1 MAARA
6 GADHTLGRTGSAVT
20 RVIRVLVHNWPLK
33 LAAIGLATLLY
44 GGFVFSQNTK
54 SFIGSI
60 PVEVR
65 GYPRD
70 TFLLTDPEPV
80 TEVFYTSPSGVRP
93 ITSTFEAWIDIS
105 GIEPGSGPQSVP
117 VTVESI
123 DDRITVFGQEPDR
136 MTVNLDRVSKRT
148 VPVRVPEVAPP
159 DGIELGPT
167 TVDPQQVEI
176 SGPASV
182 LDAVIEA
189 RANVLVQPSGIDVD
203 QEIRLV
209 PVDVLG
215 NVVGQVNIEP
225 ATARVT
231 IPVFS
236 DRDSKTL
243 TISPLV
249 TGDPAPGFALASAT
263 VEPQLVTVEG
273 DIDELEPLVSI
284 VTAAV
289 PIGGLSANETF
300 ETTLALPTGVVAL
313 DVDAVRVTVT
323 VRPVTA
329 TRTYEVGL
337 DLIGAR
343 PDRRYTTSTDQVLI
357 TLGGSVA
364 DLDRLEGARLLAL
377 LDVADLDPGTT
388 AVAVTT
394 DLPAGIAFVSASPDQ
409 VAVTVSIPLSPS
421 PAAGGASASPSAS
434 PGG

>member
-1 MAARA
+1 MAPRT
-6 GADHTLGRTGSAVT
+6 GADDPLGRTGSAVT
-20 RVIRVLVHNWPLK
+20 RVLRILIHNWPLK

-44 GGFVFSQNTK
+44 GGLVFSQNTQ

-65 GYPRD
+65 GQAD
-70 TFLLTDPEPV
+70 GTFLLTEPDPV
-80 TEVFYTSPSGVRP
+80 SVVRYTSPSGVRP

-105 GIEPGSGPQSVP
+105 AIEPGSGPQSVP

-136 MTVNLDRVSKRT
+136 VTVDLDRVSKRT
-148 VPVRVPEVAPP
+148 VPVRVPKVAPP

-249 TGDPAPGFALASAT
+249 TGEPAPGFALAAT
-263 VEPQLVTVEG
+263 RVEPQVVTVEG

-289 PIGGLSANETF
+289 PIGGLSADETF
-300 ETTLALPTGVVAL
+300 ETTLALPIGVVAL
-313 DVDAVRVTVT
+313 DVETVRVTIT
-323 VRPVTA
+323 LRPVTA

-337 DLIGAR
+337 DLVGAR
-343 PDRRYTTSTDQVLI
+343 PDRMYTTSTDRVLI

-364 DLDRLEGARLLAL
+364 DLDRLQGANLLAL
-377 LDVADLDPGTT
+377 LDVADLETGTSS
-388 AVAVTT
+388 VAVTT
-394 DLPAGIAFVSASPDQ
+394 DLPVGVAFVSASPDR
-409 VAVTVSIPLSPS
+409 VAVTVSVPPSPS
-421 PAAGGASASPSAS
+421 PATGGTSGSPSAS

>member
-1 MAARA
+1 MAAHA

-44 GGFVFSQNTK
+44 GGFVFAQNTQ
-54 SFIGSI
+54 SFPGSI

-65 GYPRD
+65 GLTSD
-70 TFLLTDPEPV
+70 TFLLSDVEPV
-80 TEVFYTSPSGVRP
+80 TTVLYLSPSGARP
-93 ITSTFEAWIDIS
+93 ITSTFVAWIDVS

-136 MTVNLDRVSKRT
+136 MTVDLDRVSKRT

-167 TVDPQQVEI
+167 TVDPLQVEI

-236 DRDSKTL
+236 DRESKTL

-249 TGDPAPGFALASAT
+249 TGDPAPGFALASTT
-263 VEPQLVTVEG
+263 VEPQVVTVEG

-284 VTAAV
+284 DTAPV
-289 PIGGLSANETF
+289 SIVGLSANETF
-300 ETTLALPTGVVAL
+300 ESTLVLPTGVVAL
-313 DVDAVRVTVT
+313 DVRTVRVTVT
-323 VRPVTA
+323 LRPVTA

-337 DLIGAR
+337 KLIGAR
-343 PDRRYTTSTDQVLI
+343 QDRRYVTSTDQVLI
-357 TLGGSVA
+357 ALGGSVA
-364 DLDRLEGARLLAL
+364 DLDRLDGARLLAL

-388 AVAVTT
+388 SVAVTT
-394 DLPAGIAFVSASPDQ
+394 DLPAGIAFVSASPNQ
-409 VAVTVSIPLSPS
+409 VAVTVSIPPSPS
-421 PAAGGASASPSAS
+421 PAAGGAAASPSAS
-434 PGG
+434 PSG

>member
-44 GGFVFSQNTK
+44 GGLVFAENTQ
-54 SFIGSI
+54 SFPGSI

-65 GYPRD
+65 GQPRD
-70 TFLLTDPEPV
+70 TFLLTDVEPV
-80 TEVFYTSPSGVRP
+80 TAVRYLSPSGARP

-105 GIEPGSGPQSVP
+105 GIVPGSGPQSVP

-123 DDRITVFGQEPDR
+123 DDRITVVGREPDR
-136 MTVNLDRVSKRT
+136 MTVNLDTIASRS
-148 VPVRVPEVAPP
+148 VPVRVAQLAPP
-159 DGIELGPT
+159 DGLELGAT
-167 TVDPQQVEI
+167 TVDPAEVQI

-182 LDAVIEA
+182 LDRVVEA
-189 RANVLVQPSGIDVD
+189 RANVQIQPTGINVNEDV
-203 QEIRLV
+203 RLV
-209 PVDVLG
+209 PVDALG
-215 NVVGQVNIEP
+215 DAVGQVNVTP

-243 TISPLV
+243 TISPLIS
-249 TGDPAPGFALASAT
+249 GDPAPGFELVSTT
-263 VEPQLVTVEG
+263 VSPRVVTVEG
-273 DIDELEPLVSI
+273 DIDELDPLVSI
-284 VTAAV
+284 DTAPV
-289 PIGGLSANETF
+289 SIVGLSANETF
-300 ETTLALPTGVVAL
+300 ETTLTLPAGVVAL
-313 DVDAVRVTVT
+313 DVETVRVTVT
-323 VRPVTA
+323 VRAVTA
-329 TRTYEVGL
+329 TRTFEVGL

-343 PDRRYTTSTDQVLI
+343 PDRRYATSTDQVLI

-364 DLDRLEGARLLAL
+364 ELDRLEGASLVGL

-388 AVAVTT
+388 SVTVST
-394 DLPAGIAFVSASPDQ
+394 ELPAGIAFVSASPDR
-409 VAVTVSIPLSPS
+409 VAVTVSIPPSPS
-421 PAAGGASASPSAS
+421 PAAGNTIGSPSPS

>member
-1 MAARA
+1 VASSA

-20 RVIRVLVHNWPLK
+20 RVLQVLVHNWPLK

-44 GGFVFSQNTK
+44 GGLVFSQSTQ
-54 SFIGSI
+54 SFPGSI

-65 GYPRD
+65 GYPDD

-80 TEVFYTSPSGVRP
+80 TLVRYIAPSGVRP

-136 MTVNLDRVSKRT
+136 MTVNLDRLATRT
-148 VPVRVPEVAPP
+148 VPVVVPQVAPP
-159 DGIELGPT
+159 DGIELGAT
-167 TVDPQQVEI
+167 TVDPEQVEI

-182 LDAVIEA
+182 LDSVIEA
-189 RANVLVQPSGIDVD
+189 RANVLVQPSGIDID

-209 PVDVLG
+209 PVDVVG
-215 NVVGQVNIEP
+215 NVVAQVEVEP

-236 DRDSKTL
+236 DKDSKTL
-243 TISPLV
+243 TISPVV
-249 TGDPAPGFALASAT
+249 TGDPAPGFELVAITA
-263 VEPQLVTVEG
+263 EPSVVTVEG
-273 DIDELEPLVSI
+273 DIDELEPLARIPTEPVS
-284 VTAAV
+284 V
-289 PIGGLSANETF
+289 GGLSANETF
-300 ETTLALPTGVVAL
+300 ETTLALPAGIVAL
-313 DVDAVRVTVT
+313 DVEAVRVTIA

-337 DLIGAR
+337 DLVGER
-343 PDRRYTTSTDQVLI
+343 SDRTYSTSTDRVLI

-364 DLDRLEGARLLAL
+364 ELDRLQGSTLLAT
-377 LDVADLDPGTT
+377 LDVTDLGLGTT
-388 AVAVTT
+388 SVAVST
-394 DLPAGIAFVSASPDQ
+394 DLPAGIALVGASPDQ
-409 VAVTVSIPLSPS
+409 VAVTVAIPAAASPS
-421 PAAGGASASPSAS
+421 PGG
-434 PGG
+434 